1 MIFKKILFTMSFL
14 LLLLSLMGCGAKNTD
29 KLKESQTV
37 TESLSDNATEKD
49 NVTAIDNNEASY
61 EDTNINLYIN
71 ETNIPVTWEDND
83 TVKEIRK
90 EALLGDIVIS
100 MSMYSDFEQVGP
112 LGKTYTRND
121 SQTTTLNGDIVLY
134 SGNQIVV
141 FYGSNTWAYTR
152 LGKMNLSE
160 EDVIKLLSNG
170 DVTLRI
176 SSR

>member
-1 MIFKKILFTMSFL
+1 MKKILIVISCL
-14 LLLLSLMGCGAKNTD
+14 LLLFSLMGCGGENID
-29 KLKESQTV
+29 KIEERQAV
-37 TESLSDNATEKD
+37 TEALSDNTVEKD
-49 NVTAIDNNEASY
+49 NITPADNNKTSY
-61 EDTNINLYIN
+61 EDTYMNLYIN

-90 EALLGDIVIS
+90 EAVLGDIVVT
-100 MSMYSDFEQVGP
+100 MSMYSDFEQVGS

-121 SQTTTLNGDIVLY
+121 SQTTTNNGDIVLY

>member
-1 MIFKKILFTMSFL
+1 MIMKKILIAISCL
-14 LLLLSLMGCGAKNTD
+14 LLFSLTGCRAKNAD
-29 KLKESQTV
+29 KLKESQTAIK
-37 TESLSDNATEKD
+37 SLSDNAAEKD
-49 NVTAIDNNEASY
+49 NIAAIDNNETLY
-61 EDTNINLYIN
+61 EDTKMNLYIN

-90 EALLGDIVIS
+90 ETLRGDIVVS

-121 SQTTTLNGDIVLY
+121 LQTTTHNGDIVLY

-152 LGKMNLSE
+152 LGKMIFSE
-160 EDVIKLLSNG
+160 EEIIKLLSKGN
-170 DVTLRI
+170 VILRI
-176 SSR
+176 SCK

>member
-1 MIFKKILFTMSFL
+1 MKKILIAISCL
-14 LLLLSLMGCGAKNTD
+14 LILSSVAGCGKTEI
-29 KLKESQTV
+29 KEPKENQSV
-37 TESLSDNATEKD
+37 TELQSDNATEKY
-49 NVTAIDNNEASY
+49 NITAADNNKTSY
-61 EDTNINLYIN
+61 EDANMNLYIN

-90 EALLGDIVIS
+90 EALLEEIVVS
-100 MSMYSDFEQVGP
+100 MSMYSNFEQVGP

-121 SQTTTLNGDIVLY
+121 SQTTTHNGDIVLY

-141 FYGSNTWAYTR
+141 FYGSNTWSYTR
-152 LGKMNLSE
+152 LGKINLSE

-176 SSR
+176 ADR